1 MIHKRVIEN
10 VLQKIATQANGYI
23 MDLEDSDF
31 SIEDYR
37 EIVYTLRDFTHE
49 LDLAIDAM
57 IYEGAKNGN

>member
-23 MDLEDSDF
+23 MDLEDFEF

>member
-10 VLQKIATQANGYI
+10 VLQKIAIQANGYI